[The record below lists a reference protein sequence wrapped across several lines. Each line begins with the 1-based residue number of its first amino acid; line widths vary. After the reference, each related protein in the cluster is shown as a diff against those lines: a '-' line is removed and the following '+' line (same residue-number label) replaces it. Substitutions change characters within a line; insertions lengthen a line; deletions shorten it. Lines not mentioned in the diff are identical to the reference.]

1 MSVRRSASLAL
12 AAALVLAG
20 CQDEP
25 EPRFEPTPS
34 ASSSPTDP
42 ETSEE
47 PQAQTA
53 EEFIEEWVDLAHR
66 DAEHREKQTPF
77 LSASSGCRAM
87 RTTLPNRVERIYAAG
102 GFVIRPM
109 AGPSIASQSVG
120 PAQQTRCYA
129 DRARVSPTEFRD
141 DATSEVERLAWRTY
155 ECIVYA
161 HRSSWR
167 LERCS

>member
-1 MSVRRSASLAL
+1 MSVRRSAALAL

-53 EEFIEEWVDLAHR
+53 EEFIEEWVDLHTEMQNTGET
-66 DAEHREKQTPF
+66 DAF
-77 LSASSGCRAM
+77 LEASSGCRPCNKFAD
-87 RTTLPNRVERIYAAG
+87 RIGAIYAAG
-102 GFVIRPM
+102 GFVKTDGWTVDRT
-109 AGPSIASQSVG
+109 QCVG
-120 PAQQTRCYA
+120 PAQQTRCDA
-129 DRARVSPTEFRD
+129 DVRSSPTEYRD
-141 DATSEVERLAWRTY
+141 DATSEVEDLARRTS
-155 ECIVYA
+155 A
-161 HRSSWR
+161 HR
-167 LERCS
+167 L